1 MKACLKAG
9 GTVSSD
15 STSSK
20 QGLPLGDARSEV
32 RISAME
38 PVQLSGLDQPSI
50 TEPTRT
56 QNISSHGARVMTQ
69 RIWAPGSRLLIRSL
83 RSSFWAQA
91 HVVYWKSFS
100 TSRFAIGL
108 EFFAR
113 AGNWPMQ
120 D

>member
-1 MKACLKAG
+1 MKGCLKAG

-20 QGLPLGDARSEV
+20 QRLPLRDARSEA

-38 PVQLSGLDQPSI
+38 PVQLSSLDQPSI

-69 RIWAPGSRLLIRSL
+69 RILAPGSRLLIRPL
-83 RSSFWAQA
+83 QPTFCPPP
-91 HVVYWKSFS
+91 HPLYLKPFS
-100 TSRFAIGL
+100 
-108 EFFAR
+108 
-113 AGNWPMQ
+113 
-120 D
+120 